1 MTILFG
7 ASQDLYEKP
16 NGEGRLMPNICILNT
31 CEGNLKGVSLD
42 IPKGRLVAFTGLS
55 GSGKSTLL
63 VDVLFNECQ
72 RQYLEALGLEGI
84 RLSLIHISEPT
95 RP

>member
-1 MTILFG
+1 
-7 ASQDLYEKP
+7 
-16 NGEGRLMPNICILNT
+16 MPNICILNT

-72 RQYLEALGLEGI
+72 RQCEELGMTREEIAG
-84 RLSLIHISEPT
+84 RLQDKIS
-95 RP
+95 RMG